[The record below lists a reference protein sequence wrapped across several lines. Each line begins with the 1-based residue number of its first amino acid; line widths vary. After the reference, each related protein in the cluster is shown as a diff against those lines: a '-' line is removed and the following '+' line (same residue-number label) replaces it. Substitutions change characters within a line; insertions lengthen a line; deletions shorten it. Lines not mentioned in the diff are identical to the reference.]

1 MAWKN
6 FRVWFSGLTCNR
18 FWKTVTSSEKT
29 KLSVSKLPNKQ
40 SLLQNCK
47 LNWTTLRWELCVSTA
62 RFHTSETF
70 SNSKGAAQQKDKLTF
85 FKPEDKRSH
94 AFSSEDKPFLQKC
107 FFHWKRKTVSSVTST
122 RCLRGLSKD
131 VPLQGGPEPVSN
143 RLRVF
148 LLETPCASFV
158 CVVKF
163 CEKLSSKHFQTWW
176 KLVKL
181 GEGWYTYDC
190 FSST

>member
-1 MAWKN
+1 MWKN

-18 FWKTVTSSEKT
+18 FWKTVTSWEKT

-62 RFHTSETF
+62 RFHTCETF
-70 SNSKGAAQQKDKLTF
+70 SNSKGAAQQNDKLTC

-94 AFSSEDKPFLQKC
+94 VFSSEDKPFLQKR
-107 FFHWKRKTVSSVTST
+107 FFHWKHKTVSSVTSA

-143 RLRVF
+143 RLWVF
-148 LLETPCASFV
+148 FV
-158 CVVKF
+158 RDTLRQF
-163 CEKLSSKHFQTWW
+163 RMRCEVLW
-176 KLVKL
+176 K
-181 GEGWYTYDC
+181 T
-190 FSST
+190 